1 MYYDGENIAHVL
13 FSRVIAYD
21 PVTRRHLLARLEVR
35 VVRSDEAAALTEE
48 ELQCTPNGLQS

>member
-21 PVTRRHLLARLEVR
+21 PVTRRHLLATGSARGRER
-35 VVRSDEAAALTEE
+35 
-48 ELQCTPNGLQS
+48 

>member
-21 PVTRRHLLARLEVR
+21 PVTRRHLLARDWKR
-35 VVRSDEAAALTEE
+35 AWSGAMRRRR
-48 ELQCTPNGLQS
+48 